1 MFVADFLYVNYV
13 YQNGY
18 LLIVMLTKDKY
29 LTTQLN
35 FGPLFD
41 SYIRTPQESGSKN
54 KTNNKNKKIRI
65 MKKIFFAAV
74 AALFFGINANAQS
87 VNENEATVADVVAEL
102 SQADALQFIPMYQKM
117 LTDIENVCRT
127 ENDDN
132 VKTAKIDDLK
142 DLYYDIFSEILVTD
156 QNDVAINSISM
167 EYINNRIAK

>member
-1 MFVADFLYVNYV
+1 
-13 YQNGY
+13 
-18 LLIVMLTKDKY
+18 
-29 LTTQLN
+29 
-35 FGPLFD
+35 
-41 SYIRTPQESGSKN
+41 
-54 KTNNKNKKIRI
+54 

-142 DLYYDIFSEILVTD
+142 DLYYDIFSQVLVTD

-167 EYINNRIAK
+167 EYINSRIAK

>member
-1 MFVADFLYVNYV
+1 
-13 YQNGY
+13 
-18 LLIVMLTKDKY
+18 
-29 LTTQLN
+29 
-35 FGPLFD
+35 
-41 SYIRTPQESGSKN
+41 
-54 KTNNKNKKIRI
+54 

-74 AALFFGINANAQS
+74 AALLFGMSANAQS

-142 DLYYDIFSEILVTD
+142 DLYYDIFSQVLVTD
-156 QNDVAINSISM
+156 QNDVAINSISI